1 MIYATCHQSQT
12 SNHTIRIDDLN
23 MSIPSC
29 AGELGRGEERTEVVD
44 GVCPTPGPQMATSP
58 KSSGNGPILLSAVP
72 PSRSGVMGDAA
83 AAPPCRLTV
92 QEELGFVYC
101 LRRMAENLHGFKVFM
116 LCSLARSLETTC
128 YNALKS
134 KSKQVLSA
142 LTH

>member
-83 AAPPCRLTV
+83 ALSSDGSGAVSRTGVDAALQRLAKKAA
-92 QEELGFVYC
+92 GP
-101 LRRMAENLHGFKVFM
+101 R
-116 LCSLARSLETTC
+116 
-128 YNALKS
+128 LKS
-134 KSKQVLSA
+134 WMVCPAPGWAGSRHSPSLFS
-142 LTH
+142 